1 MAIHIQ
7 RRKFLGT
14 VGSAIA
20 WPLGARAQQAVMPVI
35 GFLGLASPIA
45 ATPQIAGWRQG
56 LSETGYV
63 EGRNVVVEYRW
74 VEGQFG
80 RLPGLASDLIARQP
94 TAILAHGP
102 PAVMALKAQTATI
115 PIVFTIGEDPVKEGL
130 VASLNRPGGNVTGFS
145 HFANLLFG
153 KKLGLLLE
161 TAPEAMVLGL
171 LVNPENPNAAPD
183 TKDVEA
189 AADAIRRQLRVF
201 AASTDREFEPAFAA
215 MVQSRVGALLVNID
229 PVFIAQRELIATLA
243 ARHTIPAIYDRR
255 EFPLAGGLMSYGASE
270 VEGFHQCGIY
280 VGRILKG
287 EKPADLPVLQATKFE
302 FVINL
307 RIAKALGLTIPPGVL
322 AIADEVIE

>member
-1 MAIHIQ
+1 MMK
-7 RRKFLGT
+7 RREFMTLIG
-14 VGSAIA
+14 GAAA
-20 WPLGARAQQAVMPVI
+20 WPLAARAQQPAMPVV

-45 ATPQIAGWRQG
+45 NAPQIVGWRQG
-56 LSETGYV
+56 LNETGYF
-63 EGRNVVVEYRW
+63 EDRNIVVEYRW
-74 VEGQFG
+74 AEGQFD
-80 RLPGLASDLIARQP
+80 RLPALASELIARQP
-94 TAILAHGP
+94 AAIFAHGP

-171 LVNPENPNAAPD
+171 LVNPNNPNAAPD

-189 AADAIRRQLRVF
+189 AADAVRRQLRVF
-201 AASTDREFEPAFAA
+201 TASTDREFEPAFAA

-229 PVFIAQRELIATLA
+229 PVFIARRELIAMLA
-243 ARHTIPAIYDRR
+243 ARHAIPAIYDRR

-270 VEGFHQCGIY
+270 VEGFRQCGIY

-307 RIAKALGLTIPPGVL
+307 RSAKALGLTIPPGVL